1 MKSKFLLL
9 VGLLISFSTFTAQ
22 STSKVQMTQTATTSI
37 HIGVF
42 TVGGQSFEAWG
53 DSSGNITEL
62 YLTDN
67 AGNHTGGQAYSWSGT
82 HDFFHRI
89 DISLQ
94 ITSSSSVLT
103 FEGDCWY

>member
-1 MKSKFLLL
+1 MKAKLLL
-9 VGLLISFSTFTAQ
+9 FATFMLAFSTFTAQ
-22 STSKVQMTQTATTSI
+22 SALKVQPLKVATSSI

-62 YLTDN
+62 YLTDS
-67 AGNHTGGQAYSWSGT
+67 AGQHTGGQAYSWSGT
-82 HDFFHRI
+82 HDFNHQI

-94 ITSSSSVLT
+94 ITSGGSLLT
-103 FEGDCWY
+103 FQGHCWY